1 MAIANT
7 VIDYLESNRV
17 KYSLINIVPVKTALE
32 AARAATIAPD
42 SLACATLVSGGGD
55 QLMVVIPAGRKLD
68 IWSLARR
75 LKRDFAPSTEQQIQ
89 TRFHD
94 CGVRYLPPLGMAY
107 GVPTVVDQTLT
118 ELEQVYF
125 MTGDR
130 SHLIQVDKKNF
141 RRVFKNAVVG
151 SQLTLDAA
159 AAPPPMQNNTTRQ
172 NVVVSGDDNEAALDI
187 RERLRKTKKLPAMP
201 VMAQRIIQLKARDEP
216 DVRALGNIVELDPSL
231 AAQVMR
237 YASSP
242 FFAYRGKIDSVQ
254 TAISRVLGYDM
265 VMNLTFGIA
274 TARPFRIP
282 RNCPLGLDTFWRHA
296 VYSAAFTQALSNL
309 LPPLLRPPSGLAYVA
324 GLLHNFG
331 HLLLGHL
338 FRSEF
343 MVLNRIMQKHPD
355 KPLLELEIRVLGTH
369 HGEIGAWLMEA
380 WRLPEEL
387 IISAREHH
395 NVAYQ
400 GSHAV
405 YPHLVLIVDRLLKRY
420 GIGHSPETDFP
431 EAILEYL
438 EISEYQI
445 LSLAKRILESSQDL
459 DAMARQLAA

>member
-1 MAIANT
+1 
-7 VIDYLESNRV
+7 
-17 KYSLINIVPVKTALE
+17 
-32 AARAATIAPD
+32 
-42 SLACATLVSGGGD
+42 
-55 QLMVVIPAGRKLD
+55 
-68 IWSLARR
+68 
-75 LKRDFAPSTEQQIQ
+75 
-89 TRFHD
+89 
-94 CGVRYLPPLGMAY
+94 
-107 GVPTVVDQTLT
+107 
-118 ELEQVYF
+118 
-125 MTGDR
+125 
-130 SHLIQVDKKNF
+130 
-141 RRVFKNAVVG
+141 
-151 SQLTLDAA
+151 
-159 AAPPPMQNNTTRQ
+159 
-172 NVVVSGDDNEAALDI
+172 
-187 RERLRKTKKLPAMP
+187 
-201 VMAQRIIQLKARDEP
+201 
-216 DVRALGNIVELDPSL
+216 
-231 AAQVMR
+231 
-237 YASSP
+237 
-242 FFAYRGKIDSVQ
+242 
-254 TAISRVLGYDM
+254 M

-282 RNCPLGLDTFWRHA
+282 RSSPLGLDTFWRHA

-343 MVLNRIMQKHPD
+343 MVLNRIIQKYPD
-355 KPLLELEIRVLGTH
+355 KPLQELEIRVLGTH

-387 IISAREHH
+387 IVAAREHH
-395 NVAYQ
+395 NIAYQ

-420 GIGHSPETDFP
+420 DLGHSPETDFP

-445 LSLAKRILESSQDL
+445 LGLANRILESSQDL